1 MDKLSVR
8 KINLTLP
15 ILPLWWPRNC
25 TSPSHLRY
33 LHCFIAS
40 GSFYILSF
48 AHGDWGVVWR
58 YCVEI
63 VVWRYFS
70 EKSDCRENVVL
81 RSMSQR
87 QDRNFHLWETHAH
100 HNLRYLHCP
109 GSYSKGGFWPGLSKK
124 AMLKTFMGILQDS
137 HRHADMI
144 LFILDFENNNN
155 NNKNGTKQGT
165 FRSSVKYLK

>member
-25 TSPSHLRY
+25 SSPSHLRY

-40 GSFYILSF
+40 GSFCILSF
-48 AHGDWGVVWR
+48 ARGDWGVVWR

-63 VVWRYFS
+63 FQC
-70 EKSDCRENVVL
+70 EKWLRENVVP
-81 RSMSQR
+81 RSVSQR
-87 QDRNFHLWETHAH
+87 QDGNFHLRETQAH
-100 HNLRYLHCP
+100 HNLRYLYCP
-109 GSYSKGGFWPGLSKK
+109 GSYCKGGLWPGLSKK
-124 AMLKTFMGILQDS
+124 AMLKTSVGILQDS

-144 LFILDFENNNN
+144 LFILDFENNSN
-155 NNKNGTKQGT
+155 NNKNGIKQGT
-165 FRSSVKYLK
+165 FRSSVTYLK